1 MHTPDALHVYAV
13 SYTHLDVYKRQVIS
27 LAQVLFIV
35 SAVKITL
42 APAAQLSVAVTVAGA
57 GTNSTHNTVVS
68 LGTPTNA
75 GGILSFMVICCI
87 QVVSLPQTSVPL

>member
-1 MHTPDALHVYAV
+1 M
-13 SYTHLDVYKRQVIS
+13 VIS

-42 APAAQLSVAVTVAGA
+42 APVAQLSVAVTVAGA

-87 QVVSLPQTSVPL
+87 PVSYTHLDVYKRQELQYP